1 MKYFK
6 ILYKLIKLLNNKV
19 WRKGILKNI
28 AANIE
33 LEDLVKNLKFN
44 TVIDIGSN
52 KGQFIMLIDGLYADK
67 HVFSFEP
74 IKEILEKQKDFF
86 INRKKIYFFNHA
98 LGENNLKKIF
108 YLTKRRDSSSFLKV
122 NKSKKNRD
130 YLISEERLILTKTFD
145 EVFSDIKL
153 VEPILMKIDVQGY
166 ELSVLKGCKKSLK
179 KIKYIITEVSDKKL
193 YEGQPLWNEIFE
205 FLKQNNFIL
214 KKENSESI
222 IKNYNIIQKDILFIN
237 RSFND

>member
-86 INRKKIYFFNHA
+86 INRKKIFFFNHA
-98 LGENNLKKIF
+98 LGENNLKKF
-108 YLTKRRDSSSFLKV
+108 S
-122 NKSKKNRD
+122 
-130 YLISEERLILTKTFD
+130 IS
-145 EVFSDIKL
+145 
-153 VEPILMKIDVQGY
+153 
-166 ELSVLKGCKKSLK
+166 
-179 KIKYIITEVSDKKL
+179 
-193 YEGQPLWNEIFE
+193 
-205 FLKQNNFIL
+205 
-214 KKENSESI
+214 
-222 IKNYNIIQKDILFIN
+222 QKDEIVHP
-237 RSFND
+237 S